1 VSEAVELDQLL
12 EVAGRFGTAPMLLT
26 TDADGRP
33 RAAAVTLEWD
43 DEGDT
48 AAAGAGAGAGSDSG
62 SGGSAA
68 AAGAGRIAH
77 VRAGNRSLTNAAA
90 RPLVALLWPAPPGE
104 RFALLVDA
112 EVVATTSDD
121 VPAGAEPGS
130 RAARV
135 GGWVDVRPTNG
146 ILHVVAGHR

>member
-1 VSEAVELDQLL
+1 MSEAVELDQLL
-12 EVAGRFGTAPMLLT
+12 EVAGRFGTTPMLLT

-33 RAAAVTLEWD
+33 RATAVTLEWD
-43 DEGDT
+43 DDPV
-48 AAAGAGAGAGSDSG
+48 AAGDA
-62 SGGSAA
+62 
-68 AAGAGRIAH
+68 RIAH
-77 VRAGNRSLTNAAA
+77 VRAGNRTVTNAAV

-104 RFALLVDA
+104 RFALLVDG

-121 VPAGAEPGS
+121 VPPGAEPGS

>member
-12 EVAGRFGTAPMLLT
+12 EVAGRFGTTPMLLT

-43 DEGDT
+43 DEG
-48 AAAGAGAGAGSDSG
+48 ASPGSA
-62 SGGSAA
+62 GGSAV
-68 AAGAGRIAH
+68 AAGGGRIAH

-104 RFALLVDA
+104 RFALLVDG
-112 EVVATTSDD
+112 EVVMTTSDD
-121 VPAGAEPGS
+121 VPPGAEPGS

>member
-1 VSEAVELDQLL
+1 MSEAVELDQLL
-12 EVAGRFGTAPMLLT
+12 EVAGRFGTTPMLLT

-43 DEGDT
+43 DD
-48 AAAGAGAGAGSDSG
+48 AA
-62 SGGSAA
+62 GGSAA
-68 AAGAGRIAH
+68 AAGGGRIAH

-104 RFALLVDA
+104 RFALLVDG
-112 EVVATTSDD
+112 EVVTTTSDD

-146 ILHVVAGHR
+146 ILHVVSGHR

>member
-12 EVAGRFGTAPMLLT
+12 EVAGRFGTTPMLLT

-43 DEGDT
+43 DDP
-48 AAAGAGAGAGSDSG
+48 AAAGGA
-62 SGGSAA
+62 
-68 AAGAGRIAH
+68 RIAH
-77 VRAGNRSLTNAAA
+77 VRAGNRTITNAAA

-104 RFALLVDA
+104 RFALLVDG
-112 EVVATTSDD
+112 EVVTTTSDD

>member
-12 EVAGRFGTAPMLLT
+12 EVAGRFGTTPMLLT

-43 DEGDT
+43 DDT
-48 AAAGAGAGAGSDSG
+48 DAPGADAPGADAPGADAAAGGA
-62 SGGSAA
+62 
-68 AAGAGRIAH
+68 RIAH

-104 RFALLVDA
+104 RFALLVDG

-121 VPAGAEPGS
+121 APAGVDPGS